1 MRFTTIAL
9 GLAVAAATVT
19 LGAPTASA
27 APPSTQDTV
36 APMIIGGGPASQV
49 YSFMVSLQS
58 SSGHT
63 CGGSLVTSQWVVTA
77 RHCVGGLTRARVG
90 TTTWN
95 SGGTLVGIASQ
106 NHTPADGRDIALVK
120 LAQPVTQAPIPISAS
135 AGPTGTATRLIGW
148 GQTCPTRGCGG
159 APTTLQQ
166 IDVKVLASG
175 CTAGYDPAR
184 ELCLGDRTG
193 TGACYGDSGGPAV
206 RQVGGRWELT
216 GATSRA
222 GQGQPTCGQAPAIY
236 MNVPAYRTWIDQV
249 TGGTGTPPDPDPDP
263 PAGCDGVAAW
273 DSQTLYNPGDQV
285 SHNGHK
291 WAATWYVRAWAP
303 GEGPYQYWNDLGAC

>member
-1 MRFTTIAL
+1 MRFGKIAL
-9 GLAVAAATVT
+9 GLAVAATVVLGQPAT
-19 LGAPTASA
+19 A
-27 APPSTQDTV
+27 APPSTEDTV
-36 APMIIGGGPASQV
+36 APMIIGGSPASQV

-58 SSGHT
+58 ASGHS
-63 CGGSLVTSQWVVTA
+63 CGGSLITNQWVVTA
-77 RHCVGGLTRARVG
+77 RHCVGGIARARVG

-106 NHTPADGRDIALVK
+106 NHYPSDGKDIALVK

-135 AGPTGTATRLIGW
+135 AGPTGTTTRLIGW

-159 APTTLQQ
+159 PPTQLQQ

-175 CTAGYDPAR
+175 CTAGFDPAK
-184 ELCLGDRTG
+184 ELCLGDRQG

-206 RQVGGRWELT
+206 RMVNNRWELT

-236 MNVPAYRTWIDQV
+236 MNVPAYKTWIDSV
-249 TGGTGTPPDPDPDP
+249 TGGTNPPDPDPDP
-263 PAGCDGVAAW
+263 PGDCNGIPAW
-273 DSQTLYNPGDQV
+273 NADTLYNPGDKV
-285 SHNGHK
+285 AYNGRR
-291 WAATWYVRAWAP
+291 WEATWYVRSWAP
-303 GEGPYQYWNDLGAC
+303 GQGPYQYWKDLGAC